1 MNDGGGGGDCFRSNF
16 RAITRLKTLATQAMA
31 APDLQ
36 IRVGG
41 GGGGGSSTPCDKG
54 DPISKKKIFF
64 RPFGPQFGLEI
75 RTLAHPLDPP
85 MQLNDRLT

>member
-16 RAITRLKTLATQAMA
+16 RAITRLETLATQAMA
-31 APDLQ
+31 DPDLQ
-36 IRVGG
+36 IRGG
-41 GGGGGSSTPCDKG
+41 GGGRGGHP
-54 DPISKKKIFF
+54 DPVIWGTQFQKKKNFF
-64 RPFGPQFGLEI
+64 RPFGPQFGLKI

>member
-16 RAITRLKTLATQAMA
+16 RAITRLETLATQAMA
-31 APDLQ
+31 DPDLQ

-41 GGGGGSSTPCDKG
+41 GGGSSRSCDKG

-64 RPFGPQFGLEI
+64 RPFGPQFGLKI
-75 RTLAHPLDPP
+75 RTRASPLDPP